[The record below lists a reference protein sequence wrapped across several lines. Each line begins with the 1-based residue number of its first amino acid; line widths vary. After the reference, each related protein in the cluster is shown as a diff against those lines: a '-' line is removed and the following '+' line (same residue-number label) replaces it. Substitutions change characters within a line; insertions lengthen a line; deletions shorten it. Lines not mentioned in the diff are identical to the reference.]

1 MVSDNINNKFTY
13 NQKTGTLIKR
23 IKGYNN
29 TKVFKSNL
37 EKYKEWLRYSHSAP
51 SILSYIFL
59 STLMIAYG
67 LKHSILKYFEH
78 KASRIGIGLM
88 IIGGIIQIIPIWI

>member
-37 EKYKEWLRYSHSAP
+37 EKYKEWLK
-51 SILSYIFL
+51 
-59 STLMIAYG
+59 T
-67 LKHSILKYFEH
+67 KK
-78 KASRIGIGLM
+78 
-88 IIGGIIQIIPIWI
+88 